1 MSQKSTDQVSN
12 LKEEHQKAMAKL
24 QEEVETLTSSVA
36 AKTEEVTEK
45 NKTLL
50 QVRISFAPIYGA
62 FSGLKLIT
70 NFSPFS
76 YLRSK
81 ILNVTH
87 FPSFKSNTVH
97 IDPF

>member
-36 AKTEEVTEK
+36 AKTEEVAEK

-62 FSGLKLIT
+62 FSGLKFKT
-70 NFSPFS
+70 NFSLSIFLPA
-76 YLRSK
+76 K
-81 ILNVTH
+81 
-87 FPSFKSNTVH
+87 
-97 IDPF
+97 